1 MSKIL
6 CKQIKF
12 FVIIVEINIDYKF
25 IFKLHNK
32 IEIFNLSL
40 TSNLA
45 KVKIASKVKRERSG
59 KLIFKNGLLA
69 RLLNLFNTL

>member
-1 MSKIL
+1 MLKIF

-12 FVIIVEINIDYKF
+12 FVFIVEINIDYKF
-25 IFKLHNK
+25 IFKLHIK
-32 IEIFNLSL
+32 IEIFKLSL

-45 KVKIASKVKRERSG
+45 KVKIVFKVKRERSG